1 VRGEGH
7 SGEIII
13 LYNINMRRVL
23 SLSPGIFWITA
34 LGGGTVAAS
43 QRAVAGGDYDYFEKG
58 TIKL

>member
-1 VRGEGH
+1 
-7 SGEIII
+7 
-13 LYNINMRRVL
+13 MTRVL